1 MYAVRTFLST
11 YLARPTLALAFVAML
26 GLSACEV
33 GDETWSRTGTGAAVG
48 AGAGAVTGL
57 LTGDFLSKTLTGA
70 AAGGAGGFIYDQIER
85 R

>member
-1 MYAVRTFLST
+1 MTLIPRIVAGKTAV
-11 YLARPTLALAFVAML
+11 ALTVVATL

-33 GDETWSRTGTGAAVG
+33 NRQTGDRALTGAAVG

-70 AAGGAGGFIYDQIER
+70 AAGAAGGFIYDQVQR